1 VGGTFSSDIAANG
14 NRGCVEIRLIL
25 NPEMEANETFSV
37 NLALTTMFASG
48 LALDAMRDTA
58 TITITDSRELGNY
71 CPRWIDG
78 W

>member
-1 VGGTFSSDIAANG
+1 MGGTFSSDIPANG
-14 NRGCVEIRLIL
+14 NSGCVQIQLIL

-58 TITITDSRELGNY
+58 TITITDARELGNY
-71 CPRWIDG
+71 SPRWIDG